1 MNLKAFQI
9 VKIDVLV
16 LIISYVCH
24 FSVNQEKIATSQKFM
39 GSWKSARRKK

>member
-9 VKIDVLV
+9 VKIDV
-16 LIISYVCH
+16 

-39 GSWKSARRKK
+39 GSWKSAGGKK